1 MPGDL
6 GRGLRRKREGNIIR
20 GDKVALRPAVGA
32 DKRMIYEWAHHSDI
46 AKWLHWPPKDRIET
60 YQEWCA
66 DWKPHYFKDEEPRRG
81 RLFVIM
87 RDNELIGATAYNTID
102 EENNR
107 VEVDI
112 WMSCEANCEKGH
124 GPDALRALCKYLHET
139 HSVDL
144 AWLQPSARNPR
155 AIRAYEK
162 AGFRR
167 VDITPEEAEK
177 EYGPRDYEDSVVMV
191 KHLASD

>member
-1 MPGDL
+1 VG
-6 GRGLRRKREGNIIR
+6 EIIR
-20 GDKVALRPAVGA
+20 ADKVALRPAVDA

-46 AKWLHWPPKDRIET
+46 AHWLHWPPKDRIET
-60 YQEWCA
+60 YQEWCE
-66 DWKPHYFKDEEPRRG
+66 DWKPHYFNDEEPRRG

-87 RDNELIGATAYNTID
+87 RDDEPIGATAYNTID
-102 EENNR
+102 DENNR

-112 WMSCEANCEKGH
+112 WMSCEKNCEKGH
-124 GPDALRALCKYLHET
+124 GPDALRALIKYLHQT
-139 HSVDL
+139 HGVDQ
-144 AWLQPSARNPR
+144 AWLQPSAQNPR

-167 VDITPEEAEK
+167 VDITPEEAVK

-191 KHLASD
+191 NNI